1 MILGV
6 NQKIHFKTKGKFKGG
21 FFSNWKEKKS
31 VFKIFLTFN
40 YKK

>member
-21 FFSNWKEKKS
+21 FFLIVKKKLKLS
-31 VFKIFLTFN
+31 GGLIL
-40 YKK
+40 